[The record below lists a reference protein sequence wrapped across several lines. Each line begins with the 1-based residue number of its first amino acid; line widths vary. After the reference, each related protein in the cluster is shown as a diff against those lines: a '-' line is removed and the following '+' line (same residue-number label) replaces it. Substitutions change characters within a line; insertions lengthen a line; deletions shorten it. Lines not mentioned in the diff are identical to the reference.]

1 MEIQIA
7 KLPRIRIQKKRFNK
21 LPESCG
27 VYIFWAKN
35 EAIYIGKALNL
46 KSRLLSYLTVNLS
59 PKTKSMVHEA
69 QNVSFIKVNSELE
82 SLLLEAY
89 LVRKNQPKYNAALKD
104 DKHPLYIRITKEDYP
119 RVITARKIDQQD
131 NLAFYG
137 PFPNSRN
144 VYSVLKMLRRIF
156 PFSDHKLGKRGC
168 LYNHIGLCNPCPS
181 EIERITNRQLQIM
194 ERKKY
199 LHNIRMIKMVLS
211 RKIKSVAT
219 KLGKEMDSYSKNEKF
234 EEAEEVYERIKKLE
248 YITQP
253 TLPIKYFVENPN
265 LYEDLRAEELN
276 ALRKLL
282 ASHIQLPTSIHRIEC
297 FDVAHLSGTSPAA
310 SMVTFIN
317 GEADKNLY
325 RHFKIRQEKS
335 RDDVSSIGEV
345 AKRRL
350 RHPTDWGVPNLIIV
364 DGGVGQV
371 NAFTS
376 ILYSNEVD
384 IPIVGIAK
392 NPDRLI
398 VGGKKIRLKGPALN
412 LVVRVRNE
420 AHRFAR
426 RYHHKLVKKSLI
438 Y

>member
-350 RHPTDWGVPNLIIV
+350 RHLTDWGIPNLIIV

-371 NAFTS
+371 NAFAT
-376 ILYSNEVD
+376 D
-384 IPIVGIAK
+384 IPVIGIAK

-412 LVVRVRNE
+412 LVARIRNE

-426 RYHHKLVKKSLI
+426 RYHHKLISKNLI
-438 Y
+438 KARK